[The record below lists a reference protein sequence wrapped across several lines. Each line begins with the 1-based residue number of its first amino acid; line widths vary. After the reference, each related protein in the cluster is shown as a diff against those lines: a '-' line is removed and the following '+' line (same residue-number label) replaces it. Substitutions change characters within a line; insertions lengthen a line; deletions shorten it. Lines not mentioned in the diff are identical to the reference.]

1 MAKFLTDLVA
11 ECITDD
17 KWRLVQSL
25 VYESDIA
32 GTITVPAGFETDFAS
47 VPRLPIVFM
56 LVGDKAHLPAVVHD
70 YLYRYAVVKR
80 KVADQVFLEAMRVC
94 GLFPWRRYPMYWAVR
109 LFGGVCYA

>member
-1 MAKFLTDLVA
+1 MAKFITGLVA

-17 KWRLVQSL
+17 KWRLVENL

-70 YLYRYAVVKR
+70 YLYRYAVVQR
-80 KVADQVFLEAMRVC
+80 KVADKVFLEAMKVC
-94 GLFPWRRYPMYWAVR
+94 GIWAWRRYPMFCAVR